1 MKSDYSYSVKI
12 VYNNFP
18 WPQQPSEAQK
28 SAVEAAAQGVLD
40 ARAQFPGSSLA
51 DLYDPLTMPP
61 ALLKAHQALDKAV
74 DKCYRPQPFT
84 SDAKR
89 VEYLFEVYEEYT
101 KGLLA
106 GEKRK
111 KKEPRKVKD

>member
-1 MKSDYSYSVKI
+1 M
-12 VYNNFP
+12 
-18 WPQQPSEAQK
+18 
-28 SAVEAAAQGVLD
+28 EAAAQGVLD

-74 DKCYRPQPFT
+74 DKCYRAQPFT

-89 VEYLFEVYEEYT
+89 VEYLFELYEEYT

-106 GEKRK
+106 GASAKAAATRGEKPKRGRK
-111 KKEPRKVKD
+111 KGA